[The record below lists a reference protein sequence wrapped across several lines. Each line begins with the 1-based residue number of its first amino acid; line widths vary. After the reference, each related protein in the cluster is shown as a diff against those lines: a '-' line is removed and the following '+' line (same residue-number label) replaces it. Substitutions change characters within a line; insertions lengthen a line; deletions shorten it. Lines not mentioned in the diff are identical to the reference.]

1 VVRCRIVTNRR
12 LTRRPVLPLLV
23 ALLVGSTTAGT
34 ATVLAKPLDRVASD
48 QGTLSASYTD
58 AQQSADVN
66 RSSTHRPTG
75 TVTSTKTPT
84 STTSTTTT
92 ATSSTTTSATKP
104 TQTSPSTSTGTPTPA
119 PSAEADQVVTLV
131 NKERLDNDCA
141 PLTVDVHLT
150 AAASAHSADMAQ
162 RKYFSHTTPE
172 GTTFDQRIVAAGYA
186 SPGAENIARG
196 QKSAESVMEAWM
208 NSSGHRAN
216 ILNCKLTTI
225 GVGVDTT
232 DKNDWYWTQDFGY

>member
-1 VVRCRIVTNRR
+1 VVRCAIVTNRR
-12 LTRRPVLPLLV
+12 LSRRPVLPLLV

-34 ATVLAKPLDRVASD
+34 ATVLAKPLDRAAGD
-48 QGTLSASYTD
+48 PDTLSASYTH
-58 AQQSADVN
+58 AQQLPDAN

-75 TVTSTKTPT
+75 TATTTKSSA
-84 STTSTTTT
+84 STTPTTTT
-92 ATSSTTTSATKP
+92 TSSSSTSATKP
-104 TQTSPSTSTGTPTPA
+104 PQTSPSTPPVTSTPPPA
-119 PSAEADQVVTLV
+119 AEADQVVTLV
-131 NKERLDNDCA
+131 NQERTDNDCA

-172 GTTFDQRIVAAGYA
+172 GTTFDQRIVAAGYPT
-186 SPGAENIARG
+186 PGAENIARG
-196 QKSAESVMEAWM
+196 QKSAESVMDAWM

>member
-1 VVRCRIVTNRR
+1 M
-12 LTRRPVLPLLV
+12 
-23 ALLVGSTTAGT
+23 
-34 ATVLAKPLDRVASD
+34 LAKPLDRVASD
-48 QGTLSASYTD
+48 QDTLSASYTN
-58 AQQSADVN
+58 AQQAPDAN

-75 TVTSTKTPT
+75 SSATATKTAT

-92 ATSSTTTSATKP
+92 ASSTTTSATKP
-104 TQTSPSTSTGTPTPA
+104 TQTSPTTSTGTPDPA

-131 NKERLDNDCA
+131 NKERVDNDCA

-150 AAASAHSADMAQ
+150 AAASTHSADMAQ

-172 GTTFDQRIVAAGYA
+172 GTTFDQRIVSAGYS

-232 DKNDWYWTQDFGY
+232 NKNDWYWTQDFGY

>member
-1 VVRCRIVTNRR
+1 M
-12 LTRRPVLPLLV
+12 
-23 ALLVGSTTAGT
+23 AGT
-34 ATVLAKPLDRVASD
+34 ATVLAKPLDRTAGD
-48 QGTLSASYTD
+48 PDTLSASYTHAQLPPD
-58 AQQSADVN
+58 AN

-75 TVTSTKTPT
+75 TATATKTPTSST
-84 STTSTTTT
+84 STTSTTT
-92 ATSSTTTSATKP
+92 SSPTTSVTKP
-104 TQTSPSTSTGTPTPA
+104 TQTSPTSPPGTSTPP

-131 NKERLDNDCA
+131 NKERVDNDCG

-150 AAASAHSADMAQ
+150 AAASAHSADMAE

-186 SPGAENIARG
+186 APGAENIARG

-225 GVGVDTT
+225 GVGLDAT